1 MAIHAYDFTTGDL
14 RNTVAYFK
22 QFLSLMVRD
31 LTNPTTIDFFSS
43 VTDVRGDPTEPGGG
57 TWTINCYTS
66 GGVDD
71 SVPALQFIFRDLV
84 TTIYSTIGFRM
95 RFNGKRSWEYAY
107 TARTS
112 AVDVYVPNEYY
123 IFDSELEE
131 YILVTSESVPDDWET
146 EYQKYYQR
154 RIDSWADEYTW
165 GEWDPATAKPRYG
178 FLTSKGALIINE
190 GGQAL
195 VISKT
200 NNGDLSITYPGKDSR
215 LASCYNI
222 GADGD
227 TIRPD
232 SATMFG
238 FCDSTDHITVDMLNP
253 PLSQQTVMTPV
264 STNRT
269 DIASYLDG
277 VYVLPQSQFR
287 QKGIIEV
294 GSVRYA
300 TNGYFALEE

>member
-71 SVPALQFIFRDLV
+71 SVPALQFIFRDLF
-84 TTIYSTIGFRM
+84 TPIYSSVWFGM
-95 RFNGKRSWEYAY
+95 LFNGRRSWEYVY
-107 TARTS
+107 TPRAS
-112 AVDVYVPNEYY
+112 AADVYAPNEYY
-123 IFDSELEE
+123 TYDSELEE
-131 YILVTSESVPDDWET
+131 YILVTSENVPVDWET
-146 EYQKYYQR
+146 DYQKYYKR
-154 RIDSWADEYTW
+154 YLDSWGAENPTPDSDW
-165 GEWDPATAKPRYG
+165 IPLTAKPRYG

-195 VISKT
+195 VITKT
-200 NNGDLSITYPGKDSR
+200 NNGDLAVAYPGSDTK
-215 LASCYNI
+215 LAAAYHI
-222 GADGD
+222 AADGD
-227 TIRPD
+227 TIRPRD
-232 SATMFG
+232 TTGFS
-238 FCDSTDHITVDMLNP
+238 FCDSVDAMSP
-253 PLSQQTVMTPV
+253 PISCQTVLTPV
-264 STNRT
+264 TTNRT
-269 DIASYLDG
+269 DVSSYIDG
-277 VYVLPQSQFR
+277 MYVLPQSQFR